1 MGDLQERLSDL
12 KIEYLEQHNKR
23 KEEKGEDDPRTWY
36 WYMDDHRFFAVCSYV
51 LDHDVQGFI
60 DHMKQVVH
68 YQNKMLDKR
77 DAGEYPE
84 DYEFVSAP
92 AFDKI
97 FETLCTQDLDL
108 IKNIVKRF
116 LNINLKKTGPLAKHC
131 HKAFRLFILGQD
143 GTRADLND
151 MEIIFAKRLKS
162 YVGYALCFQ
171 AIYDHDKE
179 KFLSGFATMIKG
191 HKRLSTPQGI
201 FGGTV
206 DEVIAFWPLAVVN
219 LARFK
224 GLDVMVDYPLVP
236 KELITKQLGGLYD

>member
-1 MGDLQERLSDL
+1 MATLKERLPGLREEFLLRL
-12 KIEYLEQHNKR
+12 KEK
-23 KEEKGEDDPRTWY
+23 KEKFGEDAPNQWY
-36 WYMDDHRFFAVCSYV
+36 WYMFRHRFLAVCSYV
-51 LDHDVQGFI
+51 LDHDVQGFL

-108 IKNIVKRF
+108 IKNIVNRF
-116 LNINLKKTGPLAKHC
+116 FNINLKKTGPLAKHC

-143 GTRADLND
+143 GTRQDLED
-151 MEIIFAKRLKS
+151 METIFAKRLKS
-162 YVGYALCFQ
+162 YMGYAICFQ

-206 DEVIAFWPLAVVN
+206 NEVIAFWPLAVVN
-219 LARFK
+219 LARLK

-236 KELITKQLGGLYD
+236 KDLVIKQLGGL